1 MSNTDKETTAF
12 ESVFSSPPFRFS
24 VGPNGREFFI
34 HSAVI
39 ASQSQPLYNLVHG
52 DFSEAKAN
60 HAVLDTVDE
69 LTFVLF
75 CEYAY
80 TGNYGVKTDQPPPL
94 PSPAAPPVIAFW
106 AQEIEKPAE
115 EPVEYLPEEPAAY
128 LLEVPVAP
136 EEPVAYLPEE
146 PDEIAVIPRTTK
158 KSKKGKKG
166 KNLDDVEKPDDC
178 QFAPAA
184 WRKRDSMWAKFKG
197 KTYVGSDVD
206 LNLPPYK
213 ETEFNGLKNFL
224 LVHTKVYLLADC
236 YMISNLASLSI
247 HRLHQCLCVYD
258 VREDTLE
265 DIVEL
270 LRFTFE
276 EETPDLLRQL
286 VSLFTACYIEKLWP
300 HKGFKD
306 LLRTYEDLF
315 ERVIGSTLD
324 RLD

>member
-1 MSNTDKETTAF
+1 M
-12 ESVFSSPPFRFS
+12 
-24 VGPNGREFFI
+24 
-34 HSAVI
+34 
-39 ASQSQPLYNLVHG
+39 
-52 DFSEAKAN
+52 
-60 HAVLDTVDE
+60 
-69 LTFVLF
+69 LF

-80 TGNYGVKTDQPPPL
+80 TGNYGVKTDQPPPP
-94 PSPAAPPVIAFW
+94 PSPAAPPVISFW
-106 AQEIEKPAE
+106 AKEIE
-115 EPVEYLPEEPAAY
+115 EPVKEE
-128 LLEVPVAP
+128 VK
-136 EEPVAYLPEE
+136 EEEE
-146 PDEIAVIPRTTK
+146 FTFSTTK
-158 KSKKGKKG
+158 MTKKGKKG
-166 KNLDDVEKPDDC
+166 KKASIWDEPLDDG

-184 WRKRDSMWAKFKG
+184 WRKRDSMWTKFKG
-197 KTYVGSDVD
+197 KTYVGSNVD
-206 LNLPPYK
+206 RNLPPYK

-258 VREDTLE
+258 VREGTLE

-270 LRFTFE
+270 VRFTFE

-286 VSLFTACYIEKLWP
+286 VSLFTACHFEKLWP
-300 HKGFKD
+300 HKGFRD

>member
-1 MSNTDKETTAF
+1 M
-12 ESVFSSPPFRFS
+12 
-24 VGPNGREFFI
+24 
-34 HSAVI
+34 
-39 ASQSQPLYNLVHG
+39 
-52 DFSEAKAN
+52 
-60 HAVLDTVDE
+60 
-69 LTFVLF
+69 LF

-80 TGNYGVKTDQPPPL
+80 TGNYGVKTDQPPPP

-115 EPVEYLPEEPAAY
+115 EAVEYLPVEAIEYLPEE
-128 LLEVPVAP
+128 L
-136 EEPVAYLPEE
+136 
-146 PDEIAVIPRTTK
+146 DEIAVIPRTAK
-158 KSKKGKKG
+158 KSKKGKKDKRTSIWG
-166 KNLDDVEKPDDC
+166 DVEKTADC

-206 LNLPPYK
+206 PNLPPYK
-213 ETEFNGLKNFL
+213 ETEFNGLKSFL

-258 VREDTLE
+258 VREGTLE
-265 DIVEL
+265 DVVEL

-286 VSLFTACYIEKLWP
+286 VSLFTACHFEKLWA
-300 HKGFKD
+300 HKGFRD